1 MERWQTKRILILG
14 STYPSHSKKY
24 TEIACTGGIEA
35 DTCKMVRL
43 HPVPMRYMEAGQRF
57 KKFQFIDVKVRPD
70 ESDPRPESFRID
82 PSSIVLREIVT
93 KHDVRRS
100 YLDNSPHLI
109 ESLEALKEKQLADG
123 TSLGIIKPKD
133 ILDCGLEFRP
143 EAEREDW
150 NRNEEI
156 RLAQERLFGDPVKP
170 LDFPEARFMV
180 QWNCDDARCT
190 SHRMGIE
197 QWGIHELYRKLK
209 NDEDC
214 EQKMKEAMLKQ
225 LDQWQRDV
233 FLFLGNFRAIQY
245 NFGLMDSYSAPA
257 KEPSSLFT

>member
-1 MERWQTKRILILG
+1 MERWQTKRILVLG

-35 DTCKMVRL
+35 DTCQMVRL
-43 HPVPMRYMEAGQRF
+43 HPVPMRYMETGQRF

-82 PSSIVLREIVT
+82 SNSIVLGDVVT
-93 KHDVRRS
+93 NHDVRRS

-109 ESLEALKEKQLADG
+109 ESLEVLKEKQLADG

-133 ILDCGLEFRP
+133 ILDCDLEFRP
-143 EAEREDW
+143 ESEREDW
-150 NRNEEI
+150 IRNEEA

-180 QWNCDDARCT
+180 QWTCDDARCA

-209 NDEDC
+209 NDDNC
-214 EQKMKEAMLKQ
+214 EQKMKEAMQKQ

-233 FLFLGNFRAIQY
+233 FLFLGNFRGIQY

-257 KEPSSLFT
+257 KDASSLFT